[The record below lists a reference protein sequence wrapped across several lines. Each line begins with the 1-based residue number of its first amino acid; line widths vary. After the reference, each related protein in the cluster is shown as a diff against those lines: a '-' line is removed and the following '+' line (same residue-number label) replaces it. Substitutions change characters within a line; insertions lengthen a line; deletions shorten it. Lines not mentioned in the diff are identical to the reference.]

1 MTKSI
6 TDGKLKT
13 ISSKVLLAYGDKD
26 FFTMEHIMFLSETIH
41 DTELMI
47 LPGTGHS
54 TFDEQPEMMTLAI
67 KRFFKK

>member
-1 MTKSI
+1 
-6 TDGKLKT
+6 
-13 ISSKVLLAYGDKD
+13 
-26 FFTMEHIMFLSETIH
+26 MEHIMFLSETIH